1 MLNRPLSASGFTLIE
16 LITTLTIAGIL
27 TAIAVPTF
35 NSVISSNRL
44 TAYTNEFVTA
54 LNLARSEAIKRGTKV
69 TIMRNKDSV
78 DYAWEK
84 GWDVFI
90 DSDNNNT
97 LNDDGDANL
106 CEAPGGAATED
117 CLLRTYSALPT
128 GFTLKSNFNLKRL
141 ISFNAMG
148 KSISETGGLGV
159 GALKLCDIN
168 KADRLKT
175 AKVII
180 ISSTGRVRMGID
192 PDKDGIPN
200 DATGIEIQDC
210 AP

>member
-1 MLNRPLSASGFTLIE
+1 MLKKPLSGSGFTLIE

-54 LNLARSEAIKRGTKV
+54 LNLARSEAIKRGRKV
-69 TIMRNKDSV
+69 TIIRKGNV
-78 DYAWEK
+78 DNAWEN

-97 LNDDGDANL
+97 LNKDDGDANL
-106 CEAPGGAATED
+106 CEASGGTATED
-117 CLLRTYSALPT
+117 CLLRTYSALPQ
-128 GFTLKSNFNLKRL
+128 GFTLRSNNNIAKTINF
-141 ISFNAMG
+141 SAMG
-148 KSISETGGLGV
+148 KSVNGTLI
-159 GALKLCDIN
+159 LCDLN
-168 KADRLKT
+168 RAEPLQT

-180 ISSTGRVRMGID
+180 ITTTGRVRMGID

-200 DATGIEIQDC
+200 DPNGIEIDKCTQ
-210 AP
+210 